1 MVKVMTVV
9 GRIINNM
16 VKLNLQIKK
25 DKVKME
31 CGRMERES
39 NGLTEEQPAQLKK

>member
-9 GRIINNM
+9 GRIINNT
-16 VKLNLQIKK
+16 VKLNSQIKK

-31 CGRMERES
+31 SGRMERES
-39 NGLTEEQPAQLKK
+39 NGLNEN